1 MRRAHPAHLPLLVA
15 LVAACGGGS
24 EPAGPPA
31 ALVAVNSGPF
41 EGTVGEDL
49 TGPLQVEV
57 TDADGRG
64 VPGIVVRF
72 AVTAGSGSVGVGSL
86 GGSSFAD
93 TTDQDGAAEVLW
105 TLGTAAGEQQASA
118 SVTGLT
124 TIEYSATAV
133 AGPPA
138 ASLVSATS
146 AFIAPVSSPTDEPL
160 ALRVEDEYGNAVA
173 GALVNWAAL
182 SAGASVAAASST
194 ADEDGIARIGAS
206 LGAAPGLYLFRATP
220 QGAPPDTIGVLAV
233 VIVADPA
240 GDQAPVADPAY
251 ASHDVTA
258 FGAVVVQD
266 VLILY
271 AKFASTISPIPDGA
285 PERNSMWANYDIDL
299 DGDSLTGFFTIRQ
312 CAGGPPLGFGVDAFV
327 ELDPTSGFLSG
338 QTGLP
343 PDAVPV
349 LRVDELLD
357 ADRCTSSFNGS
368 LYATVPA
375 YQPTTASIAIPLS
388 FFQDDGAL
396 AITNLFG
403 HPATGITDIV
413 PDSLAWDF
421 MPTVAAASA
430 PGAQVPDLWAFLPV
444 PRPEGRP
451 VRVEGIRLNRSR
463 AVPHQ

>member
-1 MRRAHPAHLPLLVA
+1 MRRSHPAHLPLLVA

-24 EPAGPPA
+24 EPAGPPT
-31 ALVAVNSGPF
+31 ALVAVNPGPF

-86 GGSSFAD
+86 GGSSFTD
-93 TTDQDGAAEVLW
+93 TTDQDGAAEILW
-105 TLGTAAGEQQASA
+105 TLGTAAGEQGASA

-124 TIEYSATAV
+124 TLEYSANAA

-160 ALRVEDEYGNAVA
+160 AVRVEDEYGNAVA

-240 GDQAPVADPAY
+240 GDQAPVVDVAY

-258 FGAVVVQD
+258 FGALVIQD
-266 VLILY
+266 VLVLY
-271 AKFASTISPIPDGA
+271 ARFAGTISPVPDGA
-285 PERNSMWANYDIDL
+285 PALTSMWANYDLDL
-299 DGDSLTGFFTIRQ
+299 DADSLTGFLTLRQ
-312 CAGGPPLGFGVDAFV
+312 CAGGSPLGFGVDAFV
-327 ELDPTSGFLSG
+327 ELDPTSGFLDG
-338 QTGLP
+338 QTGIP
-343 PDAVPV
+343 PGAVPV
-349 LRVDELLD
+349 LRVDALLD
-357 ADRCTSSFNGS
+357 PDRCTSSFNGS
-368 LYATVPA
+368 LFPALPA
-375 YQPTTASIAIPLS
+375 YQPTTVSIAIPLS
-388 FFQDDGAL
+388 FLQDDGTFG
-396 AITNLFG
+396 ITNLFA
-403 HPATGITDIV
+403 HPATGVTDIV

-421 MPTVAAASA
+421 VPTAAAAPA
-430 PGAQVPDLWAFLPV
+430 PGAEALDPWAFLPV
-444 PRPEGRP
+444 PRPSGRP
-451 VRVEGIRLNRSR
+451 VRVEGIQMNRAR
-463 AVPHQ
+463 R